1 MPIRSF
7 VLFVA
12 ACLLFPLPVAAQEA
26 CNPAWVDLLKPG
38 LEGWQKLGE
47 GKWNLDADG
56 VVTGYRDEDFN
67 RLKSLAPFDYQMVR
81 GWVLA
86 QGWLYTAREYE
97 EFDLSLEYW
106 VRAPGNSGISIR
118 DQTRAACGI
127 KIPPDFSCTPSKTGY
142 EIQINSDWPDKW
154 VSGSI
159 YTLANAKD
167 GVQKR
172 LDWNRMEIESRRD
185 AIRVKINGQL
195 VAEHPGVAERPRKG
209 PIVLQLHDLTSY
221 SRFRNIRVR
230 EICR

>member
-1 MPIRSF
+1 MRIRHF
-7 VLFVA
+7 VLSLAVYS
-12 ACLLFPLPVAAQEA
+12 LFAISGNAQGA
-26 CNPAWVDLLKPG
+26 CNSAWVNLLQPG
-38 LEGWQKLGE
+38 LEGWQQLGE
-47 GKWNLDADG
+47 GKWTLDSDG

-67 RLKSLAPFDYQMVR
+67 RLKALAPFDYQMVR
-81 GWVLA
+81 GWVLS
-86 QGWLYTAREYE
+86 QGWLYTVKEYG

-106 VRAPGNSGISIR
+106 VRSPGNSGISIR

-159 YTLANAKD
+159 YTLANAKE

-172 LDWNRMEIESRRD
+172 LAWNRMEIESRKD
-185 AIRVKINGQL
+185 AIRVKINGEF
-195 VAEHPGVAERPRKG
+195 VAEHPGVADRPLKG
-209 PIVLQLHDLTSY
+209 PVGLQLHDLTSY
-221 SRFRNIRVR
+221 SRFRNIQIK